1 MDEPAYQRGLRFL
14 LASQNADGGWGGGN
28 SCHYPGSDRPVGG
41 FSSTIEETSVALE
54 GIISGG
60 ATKDCADSIMVG
72 VNWLCD
78 AIQQE
83 HHHVSQPIGF
93 YFARLWYHEKMY
105 PLVFSLSALKRG
117 LEFCQ
122 R

>member
-1 MDEPAYQRGLRFL
+1 L
-14 LASQNADGGWGGGN
+14 LENQNADGGWGGGKN
-28 SCHYPGSDRPVGG
+28 SFYPGSDPTLG
-41 FSSTIEETSVALE
+41 STTSTIEETSVALE
-54 GIISGG
+54 GILSGG
-60 ATKDCADSIMVG
+60 GTKDCTDSIMRG

-78 AIQQE
+78 AIQQG
-83 HHHVSQPIGF
+83 HHRVSQPIGF

-105 PLVFSLSALKRG
+105 PLVFSLGALNKG